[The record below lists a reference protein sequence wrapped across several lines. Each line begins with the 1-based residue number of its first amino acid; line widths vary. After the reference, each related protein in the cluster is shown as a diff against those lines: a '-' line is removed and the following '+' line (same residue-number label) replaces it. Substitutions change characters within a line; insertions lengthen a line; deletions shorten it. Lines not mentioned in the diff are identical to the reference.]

1 VVVVVVKVCL
11 VQQVR
16 PIPEVVVVVVHNN
29 AAIYPRMVLLVDQG

>member
-16 PIPEVVVVVVHNN
+16 PILGVAVPVAHNN
-29 AAIYPRMVLLVDQG
+29 AAIYPRTVLLEDQE